1 MEAVKGAA
9 ARAVVEREPRKW
21 LGVLGGGSAYEEV
34 ARRRRWLGVGGGT
47 SVCVCEVDAV
57 RTFDPPRTE
66 GGSADWLESK
76 TPDSPFRLTLWIQV
90 LWGD

>member
-1 MEAVKGAA
+1 MEAAWRQRGGSVEAGWRQRAGGG
-9 ARAVVEREPRKW
+9 AVV
-21 LGVLGGGSAYEEV
+21 
-34 ARRRRWLGVGGGT
+34 VG
-47 SVCVCEVDAV
+47 SVCSVAQACVVCEVDAV
-57 RTFDPPRTE
+57 CTFDPPRTE

>member
-1 MEAVKGAA
+1 MEAQRGGGAEA
-9 ARAVVEREPRKW
+9 AWRR
-21 LGVLGGGSAYEEV
+21 GGGSVEA
-34 ARRRRWLGVGGGT
+34 AWRWWCSGGGERMQRGT

-57 RTFDPPRTE
+57 CTFDPPRTE

-76 TPDSPFRLTLWIQV
+76 TPDSPFRLTLWIRV